1 MRRIGLE
8 KWVHEQISRDNDTFF
23 TAINSGLEFHR
34 TRKAR
39 AASTG

>member
-1 MRRIGLE
+1 
-8 KWVHEQISRDNDTFF
+8 VHEQISRDNDTFF